1 MAQETEEDKGFLQST
16 ADFFKNLDYK
26 QLAEESMPIVGENII
41 IGDIK
46 ENLKEGSL
54 GSAALNTGALAL
66 GVFPLLGDIAAKP
79 LRAAAKQLRK
89 KDIGEATKLIDDDVA
104 SEVWKEKNRL
114 PESQRQKRIPKVQEA
129 AQQLSEGKIT
139 SKEYRHTVKTNQPIE
154 LITKENF
161 PTMPTK
167 TEIVGALKATDP
179 RKVKTGIVG
188 LNKTIADGTRVGSRL
203 DIPAYDN
210 YDKWIV
216 SLHDGT
222 KRGGEALGYGQTAV
236 LKNVEFVSSAKGG
249 LNIAKG
255 KSKATIARIH
265 GDYYNAEPENV
276 YEAVRDLLGSSEW
289 TQVGMNPFRHSYFY
303 DKATGLPVTRA
314 DEVLQV
320 GPLVLARG
328 VKKPTISELKQLKIK
343 TSDGKIRAFNEGG
356 PVMALEEQTEMAFRD
371 KPPRVDPVSGNEVPP
386 GALPS
391 EVRDDI
397 PARLSEG
404 EYVVPA
410 DVLQYYGIKFFE
422 DLRSKAKTKLAGLE
436 EDGRMGGE
444 PMNDASM
451 EGMEEMPFNLDELKT
466 YEDDA
471 EGSVQGF
478 YEGGITS
485 GVAPDTAVK
494 TYINAEGSRL
504 YIRFV
509 NGIAIPPVPPGYVEE
524 GVGEDAAPVVD
535 PIVVA
540 EQERL
545 ERERN
550 EDPEKDQSIWD
561 GTKPP
566 RNMTTGE
573 LAMAMAIHSGG
584 GKIKADFLPGIAIAK
599 GAMKLLGG
607 SNSMSNILLKEAN
620 RRVVKAEELGLN
632 PTEIS
637 VTKNLAGLD
646 PKNINTWRNTI
657 SLPVDK
663 GGAATTLNKFSDIF
677 KGRGNTTR
685 TGTGIIDFTDFDQ
698 GEQVQKMSREM
709 AIADQKAREKAQ
721 VQIDKYKDSE
731 QSVLE
736 QVEENREK
744 QQEET
749 EKQEETFQAEKTAAK
764 TEEAPTSSGSGSAY
778 SGSSGGRREF
788 GMNKGGLASKRK
800 IKKGKVN
807 EK

>member
-1 MAQETEEDKGFLQST
+1 MAQEPEEDKSWLSST

-26 QLAEESMPIVGENII
+26 QLAEESIPIVGENII

-66 GVFPLLGDIAAKP
+66 GLFPLLGDIAAKP

-89 KDIGEATKLIDDDVA
+89 KDIGEAKKLIDDDVA

-114 PESQRQKRIPKVQEA
+114 PESQRQRRIPEVQEA
-129 AQQLSEGKIT
+129 AEQLSEGKIT
-139 SKEYRHTVKTNQPIE
+139 SKEYRSTVKTNQPIE

-167 TEIVGALKATDP
+167 TEIVGALKGTDP

-188 LNKTIADGTRVGSRL
+188 LNKTIDNGTRVASRL

-222 KRGGEALGYGQTAV
+222 KRGGEAIGYGQTAV

-276 YEAVRDLLGSSEW
+276 YEAVKDLLDSSEW
-289 TQVGMNPFRHSYFY
+289 IQVGMNPFRHSYFY
-303 DKATGLPVTRA
+303 NKATGFPVTRA

-328 VKKPTISELKQLKIK
+328 VKTPTISDLKQLKIK

-371 KPPRVDPVSGNEVPP
+371 KPPEVDPVSGNEVPP
-386 GALPS
+386 GALPE

-422 DLRSKAKTKLAGLE
+422 DLRGKAKMELASME
-436 EDGRMGGE
+436 ENGRMGGE
-444 PMNDASM
+444 PVDDASM
-451 EGMEEMPFNLDELKT
+451 EGMDDLPFSAEELNT
-466 YEDDA
+466 YDDGQDA
-471 EGSVQGF
+471 PVREF
-478 YEGGITS
+478 DEGGPVTEMASLNPSTFI
-485 GVAPDTAVK
+485 K
-494 TYINAEGSRL
+494 TYINEAGNKL

-509 NGIAIPPVPPGYVEE
+509 NGVAIPPVPPGYTEE
-524 GVGEDAAPVVD
+524 GAIVDSDPVD
-535 PIVVA
+535 PVADA
-540 EQERL
+540 EQRRL
-545 ERERN
+545 EAEANR
-550 EDPEKDQSIWD
+550 DPEQDQSITD
-561 GTKPP
+561 GTKPTN
-566 RNMTTGE
+566 RQTVGE
-573 LAMAMAIHSGG
+573 LLWTIQRSVYKDAFPDSLTAKVFEGGSKAFPLTSRLAGAIKGPTTLEAAVKEAKERLAR
-584 GKIKADFLPGIAIAK
+584 GKDYQGVAINDQEIKDLNFIIGLENKK
-599 GAMKLLGG
+599 GAD
-607 SNSMSNILLKEAN
+607 IY
-620 RRVVKAEELGLN
+620 
-632 PTEIS
+632 
-637 VTKNLAGLD
+637 
-646 PKNINTWRNTI
+646 KNIYVREGIHLGFTNDNYTRNI
-657 SLPVDK
+657 KVP
-663 GGAATTLNKFSDIF
+663 NK
-677 KGRGNTTR
+677 K
-685 TGTGIIDFTDFDQ
+685 
-698 GEQVQKMSREM
+698 
-709 AIADQKAREKAQ
+709 IAQETREKAQ
-721 VQIDKYKDSE
+721 VRIDKIKRETQDSD
-731 QSVLE
+731 SDTAVFDY
-736 QVEENREK
+736 VNTEK
-744 QQEET
+744 ARKEQQEEKD
-749 EKQEETFQAEKTAAK
+749 EQEQNFQEEQTAATNATK
-764 TEEAPTSSGSGSAY
+764 DKETPTSSGSAY

-800 IKKGKVN
+800 GKN
-807 EK
+807 K